1 MPSGSS
7 LKMTDTGAPHSASGS
22 GQPEENRFHNILV
35 LILLLVM
42 TLEGAYLLYNHQWL
56 SFFLV
61 LLIIFT
67 LLAPVLFRNR
77 LNVIVPVEFHISAL
91 SFSFA
96 ALYLGE
102 VQQFY
107 QRLWW
112 WDIALH
118 TTAGLL
124 MGIIGFLMVYILNE
138 TDRVRLKLTS
148 GFIAF
153 FAFLFAISIGTFWEI
168 LEFFMDQIF
177 LTTMQKPMFGD
188 PSGLTDTMWDMIVNA
203 VGAFI
208 ISFSGWW
215 YLKTGQSFFV
225 DRWINKFI
233 NKNPGLFRK

>member
-1 MPSGSS
+1 
-7 LKMTDTGAPHSASGS
+7 MTDSPTTP
-22 GQPEENRFHNILV
+22 PDVNNELPDENHFHR
-35 LILLLVM
+35 LLVRIMLFLM
-42 TLEGAYLLYNHQWL
+42 TVEGGYLFYSGQWL

-77 LNVIVPVEFHISAL
+77 LQVVVPAEFHISAVT
-91 SFSFA
+91 FSFA

-118 TTAGLL
+118 TSAGLL
-124 MGIIGFLMVYILNE
+124 MGIVGFLLVYILNE
-138 TDRVRLKLTS
+138 SERVRLNLAP

-168 LEFFMDQIF
+168 FEFSVDQLF
-177 LTTMQKPMFGD
+177 QTNMQKPMLGD

-203 VGAFI
+203 IGAFV
-208 ISFSGWW
+208 ISFIGWW
-215 YLKTGQSFFV
+215 YLKRNQTFFV
-225 DRWINKFI
+225 DEWIKKFI
-233 NKNPGLFRK
+233 RWNPRMFKS